1 MKIADFRHFIGGL
14 ALPLMLSAC
23 VTASVTSPAPEN
35 LPAMRM
41 FQGATTAT
49 ASRSNRALAQDFLD
63 LTFRLENG
71 EALPVFTRF
80 EGPVTL
86 RMAGTPSE
94 VNQRDLSELLARLRR
109 EAGVQVSQISG
120 EAQANITVEFLPYRT
135 IRRAVPT
142 AVCIVVPGVSSWQEY
157 QRQRPAERT
166 SWTALNQRDR
176 VAIFIP
182 QNQAPQDVRDCLHE
196 ELAQALGPLND
207 LWRLND
213 SVFNDDNFH
222 VVLTRFD
229 MLMLRLTYDPL
240 LRSGMTRDQV
250 AARLPSL
257 LERINPE
264 GSFEAGRGN
273 TDIAPAGWNQ
283 AIETALYSS
292 APAARRLQ
300 AAETAISIAQA
311 RNLSPQLNAFS
322 HYAQGR
328 LLAGRDTAGST
339 RALLAAGDI
348 YASLPGSDLQAAH
361 VAQRLAFAALK
372 SGNARGVIDLIDG
385 ARPVVEKA
393 QNAILLSSML
403 MLKARAQDMLGQTD
417 SGRATRQNAIAWG
430 LYGYGSMDKIQ
441 RQLREIDDLA
451 PDVVTSGES

>member
-1 MKIADFRHFIGGL
+1 MKIADFRHIMGSL
-14 ALPLMLSAC
+14 ALPLVLSAC
-23 VTASVTSPAPEN
+23 VTAPSNSPAPDT

-49 ASRSNRALAQDFLD
+49 ATRSNRALAQDFLD

-109 EAGVQVSQISG
+109 EAGVQISQISG
-120 EAQANITVEFLPYRT
+120 DAQANITVEFLPYRT

-157 QRQRPAERT
+157 QRQRAQERT
-166 SWTALNQRDR
+166 SWAALQKREH

-182 QNQAPQDVRDCLHE
+182 ENQAPQDVRDCLHE

-240 LRSGMTRDQV
+240 LRSGMSREQV

-273 TDIAPAGWNQ
+273 SEIAPTDWNQ

-292 APAARRLQ
+292 ASATRRLQ
-300 AAETAISIAQA
+300 AAETAIAIAQN
-311 RNLSPQLNAFS
+311 RNLSPQLKAFS

-328 LLAGRDTAGST
+328 LLAGRDHAGST

-348 YASLPGSDLQAAH
+348 YAALPGSELQTAH

-372 SGNARGVIDLIDG
+372 AGNAAGVIDLIDG

-403 MLKARAQDMLGQTD
+403 MLKARAQDMLGQAD
-417 SGRATRQNAIAWG
+417 QASETRQNAIAWG
-430 LYGYGSMDKIQ
+430 RYGYGSMDTIQ
-441 RQLREIDDLA
+441 RRLHEIDNLA
-451 PDVVTSGES
+451 PAAVTSGDS

>member
-1 MKIADFRHFIGGL
+1 MKIADFRRFMGGF

-23 VTASVTSPAPEN
+23 VTAPATSPAPDT

-109 EAGVQVSQISG
+109 EAGVQISQISG
-120 EAQANITVEFLPYRT
+120 ESQANITVEFLPYRT

-142 AVCIVVPGVSSWQEY
+142 AVCIVVPGVSSWHEY

-166 SWTALNQRDR
+166 SWLALQRR
-176 VAIFIP
+176 EHVAIFIP

-273 TDIAPAGWNQ
+273 TDIAPADWNQ

-292 APAARRLQ
+292 ASASRRLQ
-300 AAETAISIAQA
+300 AAQTAISIAQA
-311 RNLSPQLNAFS
+311 RNLSPQLKAFS

-328 LLAGRDTAGST
+328 LLAGRDHAGST
-339 RALLAAGDI
+339 RALLAAGEI

-372 SGNARGVIDLIDG
+372 SGNAQDVIDLIDG
-385 ARPVVEKA
+385 ALPVVEKA

-403 MLKARAQDMLGQTD
+403 MLKARAQDMLGQAD

-430 LYGYGSMDKIQ
+430 LYGYGSMDRIE